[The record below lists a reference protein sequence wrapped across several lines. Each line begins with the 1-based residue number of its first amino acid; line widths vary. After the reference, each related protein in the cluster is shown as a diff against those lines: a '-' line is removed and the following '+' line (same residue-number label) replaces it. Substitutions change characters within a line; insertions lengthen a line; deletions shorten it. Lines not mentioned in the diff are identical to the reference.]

1 MIRTNQMRLD
11 RAFTLTELLV
21 ALGASVL
28 LLALAVPVL
37 GQLRGDDWAAV
48 TRDHLRQYSRAH
60 LMHVADHGYLPPLDD
75 GYLAPAW
82 VTEVG
87 VFDTNTG
94 QIRITIPSEAKNV
107 MNKFVDTYV
116 SDVEI
121 FTSPADSMV
130 RWTEPGNQMGNRVGN
145 FLTPTED
152 PQAIGATF
160 ARVYFTG
167 NQGQTPRDYLT
178 AQRRIYVEID
188 GLVESFLVRVQ
199 RADVI
204 QSPADCVDLLEE
216 DEDSILNN
224 SLFTPES
231 HAWNSYPP
239 VPGENNLITN
249 RHPGEGGHVSFFDGH
264 VELLEDT
271 ETRYWQESD
280 YETRL
285 RLLWRTSTLD

>member
-1 MIRTNQMRLD
+1 MRQA
-11 RAFTLTELLV
+11 RAFTLVELTAV
-21 ALGASVL
+21 LGAIVL
-28 LLALAVPVL
+28 LLAVSLPVL

-60 LMHVADHGYLPPLDD
+60 LMHVADHDYLPPLGYRGSVPGDD
-75 GYLAPAW
+75 TSAW
-82 VTEVG
+82 EIEVG
-87 VFDTNTG
+87 VFNTDYNG
-94 QIRITIPSEAKNV
+94 LYIDVGSAESV
-107 MNKFVDTYV
+107 MSKFTDTYV
-116 SDVEI
+116 GDEEV
-121 FTSPADSMV
+121 FTSPADPML
-130 RWTEPGNQMGNRVGN
+130 RWIVADHYNRLGNLLV
-145 FLTPTED
+145 PDED
-152 PQAIGATF
+152 PQAVGATF
-160 ARVYFTG
+160 TRLWFT
-167 NQGQTPRDYLT
+167 QSVSQYPRDYQT
-178 AQRRIYVEID
+178 EERRIYVEVD
-188 GLVESFLVRVQ
+188 GLVESFLLEVQ

-216 DEDSILNN
+216 DEESALNN

-231 HAWNSYPP
+231 HAWNGYPP
-239 VPGENNLITN
+239 SPGENNLITN